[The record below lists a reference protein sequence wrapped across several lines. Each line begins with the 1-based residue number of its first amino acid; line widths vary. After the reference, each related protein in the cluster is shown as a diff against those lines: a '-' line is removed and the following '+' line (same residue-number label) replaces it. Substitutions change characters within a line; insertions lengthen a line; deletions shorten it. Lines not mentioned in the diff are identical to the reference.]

1 MNPVFL
7 KESGSAT
14 NVAQDRVLDTTPY
27 VSWIC
32 LLMVILSLDVRVYFL
47 DTLPNNKHFQIVIRS
62 GMVDEEPE
70 SGCSTSKYLFIYLFI
85 YFLWHPKAMIATPVL
100 FCSHK

>member
-1 MNPVFL
+1 
-7 KESGSAT
+7 
-14 NVAQDRVLDTTPY
+14 
-27 VSWIC
+27 
-32 LLMVILSLDVRVYFL
+32 MVILSLDVRVYFL

-85 YFLWHPKAMIATPVL
+85 HLFFMTPKGDDCHPRPFL
-100 FCSHK
+100 